1 MNILK
6 KHTGEIILSVLT
18 AVIGVAF
25 GVVPYY
31 AAADVIVKIIS
42 GERSAHLYFMP
53 VLLIFAGFIGNL
65 VFHEISTLTS
75 HNLAFRVIEDE
86 RKELVRKLERLS
98 MGDVEKKS
106 SGQWSQFVVETLDKL
121 EQPVAHVIPEFLANV
136 LIPIVLVVILFNLD
150 WRIGAAN
157 LLTLPLGLL
166 FTALMLVGYKEKSE
180 RYQAASREMN
190 TSIVEYIRGINVIK
204 AFNKSASSYEKFQ
217 TAVTN
222 NKDAMLNWYLSIC
235 FSMTA
240 AMEILPSTL
249 LFVLPTIL
257 YLYMQGAITVGVV
270 IMGILLSYA
279 SYKPLIKAMSHA
291 DTMANIGVV
300 LSEIKKVMDM
310 PEMKRGDKQLPV
322 RSHDIAFSHV
332 DFCYNDGI
340 HVFEDLSFTAKEGE
354 LTAIVGY
361 SGSGKSTI
369 AKLIAG
375 FWNVDGGKICI
386 GDAELSEMPLR
397 QNMNLVT
404 YVSQE
409 NFLFQR
415 SILEN
420 MKMAKEDATV
430 EEIMD
435 ACKKAS
441 CHEFIMRLPDQ
452 YDTIVGESGGTLS
465 GGERQRIT
473 IARAL
478 LKNSPIILLD
488 EATTYSDPDNE
499 AEIQKSINAL
509 IREKTVVMI
518 AHRLSTIIHANKII
532 VLDHGRIEAS
542 GTHEEL
548 LITSSTYQE
557 LWNAHMGIKSG
568 KAGLAA

>member
-1 MNILK
+1 MNVLK
-6 KHTGEIILSVLT
+6 KHMGEVLLSVLT

-25 GVVPYY
+25 SVIPYY
-31 AAADVIVKIIS
+31 AVANVIVQMIS
-42 GERSAHLYFMP
+42 GETNARVYLAS
-53 VLLIFAGFIGNL
+53 VLVIFVGFVGNL
-65 VFHEISTLTS
+65 IFHEISTLTS

-86 RKELVRKLERLS
+86 RTALIRKLERLS

-121 EQPVAHVIPEFLANV
+121 EQPIAHVIPEVMANV
-136 LIPIVLVVILFNLD
+136 IIPVVLVVIIFTLD
-150 WRIGAAN
+150 WRIGVAN

-166 FTALMLVGYKEKSE
+166 FTALMMVGYKEKSE
-180 RYQAASREMN
+180 RYQAASKEMN

-217 TAVTN
+217 TAVNN
-222 NKDAMLNWYLSIC
+222 NKNAMLNWYLSVC

-240 AMEILPSTL
+240 AKEILPSTL
-249 LFVLPTIL
+249 LFVLPTVL
-257 YLYMQGAITVGVV
+257 YLYMHGAITVGIV

-300 LSEIKKVMDM
+300 MNEIKTIMDM
-310 PEMKRGDKQLPV
+310 PELKRGEARLPV
-322 RSHDIAFSHV
+322 KSHDIVFSHV
-332 DFCYNDGI
+332 GFGYSDSFRVI
-340 HVFEDLSFTAKEGE
+340 KDLSFTAKEGE

-361 SGSGKSTI
+361 SGGGKSTI

-375 FWNVDGGKICI
+375 FWNVDTGSICI
-386 GDAELSEMPLR
+386 GDAELSRMPLK
-397 QNMNLVT
+397 QNMDLVT

-409 NFLFQR
+409 NFLFRR

-420 MKMAKEDATV
+420 MRMAKEDATL
-430 EEIMD
+430 EEIID
-435 ACKKAS
+435 VCKKAS
-441 CHEFIMRLPDQ
+441 CHDFIMSLPHQ
-452 YDTIVGESGGTLS
+452 YDTVVGEAGGTLS

-478 LKNSPIILLD
+478 LKDSPIVLLD
-488 EATTYSDPDNE
+488 EATAYSDPDNE

-509 IREKTVVMI
+509 IQEKTVVMI
-518 AHRLSTIIHANKII
+518 AHRLSTIVHANKII
-532 VLDHGRIEAS
+532 VLNHGEIEAS
-542 GTHEEL
+542 GTHEDL
-548 LITSSTYQE
+548 LRTSIIYQE
-557 LWNAHMGIKSG
+557 LWSAHMGIHTG
-568 KAGLAA
+568 KAGAEA